1 LLEKDFVGCVQK
13 CKQKRIKEAST
24 PATLRKGGVYL
35 STIERIEGPLSG
47 SVLVEAPNMCD
58 VLAGG

>member
-1 LLEKDFVGCVQK
+1 VEKDFVGCVQK
-13 CKQKRIKEAST
+13 GKQKRIKEAST
-24 PATLRKGGVYL
+24 PATLRKGGGYL

-47 SVLVEAPNMCD
+47 SVLVEAPNVCD